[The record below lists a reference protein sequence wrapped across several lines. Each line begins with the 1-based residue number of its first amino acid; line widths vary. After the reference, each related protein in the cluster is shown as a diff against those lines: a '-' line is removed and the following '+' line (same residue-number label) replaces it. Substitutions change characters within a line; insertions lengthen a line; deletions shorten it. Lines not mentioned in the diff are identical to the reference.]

1 MTEIEWIQDEIRM
14 ETEFPK
20 LVTTTDH
27 NITTTLDDISYRYDW
42 NEISV
47 ITFCFAFPFLFA
59 MYAGSYSIIE
69 MSSEPEIT
77 FINICLVAF
86 ISFITECFVLV
97 MLGDIE

>member
-42 NEISV
+42 DEISV
-47 ITFCFAFPFLFA
+47 IVFCFIFPFLFA
-59 MYAGSYSIIE
+59 LYSGIYT
-69 MSSEPEIT
+69 EIT
-77 FINICLVAF
+77 T
-86 ISFITECFVLV
+86 ISDPITTFYIVFVTASILFMV
-97 MLGDIE
+97 EGVVLTVFGDVN